1 MVYIFSKLKLPAC
14 KAEEL
19 VKMNA
24 VEGPKFDHDRFGTDL
39 VEQLVPTA
47 VRTTLE
53 GGEVITVSKV
63 KPGKLENAMKA
74 MNSWYAVFTK
84 IDGAEISIDVY
95 YSAEEVAEMLAPST
109 AKSAAKAA
117 PVAKPAKPAK

>member
-1 MVYIFSKLKLPAC
+1 MKQMVYIFSRLSLPAC
-14 KAEEL
+14 KTEEL

-24 VEGPKFDHDRFGTDL
+24 IEGPKFDHDRFGTDL
-39 VEQLVPTA
+39 FEDLVPTA
-47 VRTTLE
+47 IRTTLK

-84 IDGAEISIDVY
+84 IEGAEISIDVY
-95 YSAEEVAEMLAPST
+95 YSAEEVAEMLAPSS
-109 AKSAAKAA
+109 AKPA
-117 PVAKPAKPAK
+117 PSAKPAKAAK